1 MDAAGTWHR
10 RDVGPPVKRGQA
22 LPSWR
27 RLLIESIRARR
38 RQAEA
43 AAAPAQ
49 PARVLPVFREYER
62 LPGQRGRPG
71 HPEYRVDDI
80 WSGVVVDSG
89 FTFERALAERM
100 FTGAIDQAYDA
111 ELWVNEGGD
120 WQLIKRAG
128 APY

>member
-1 MDAAGTWHR
+1 M
-10 RDVGPPVKRGQA
+10 KRGQA

-43 AAAPAQ
+43 AAAPAV

-62 LPGQRGRPG
+62 PAGVRGRPG
-71 HPEYRVDDI
+71 LPEYRVLDI
-80 WSGVVVDSG
+80 WDGGTVDEG
-89 FTFERALAERM
+89 FTFDRTLAERM
-100 FTGAIDQAYDA
+100 FVGALDQAYDA
-111 ELWVNEGGD
+111 ELWIREGGD